1 MALALAV
8 LFLLAGM
15 FAAELA
21 VMGLDGAGVLGAL
34 LLCVAA
40 FVLLRNRDVIEPR

>member
-1 MALALAV
+1 MALAV

-21 VMGLDGAGVLGAL
+21 VFGFDGAGVLGAAL
-34 LLCVAA
+34 LAMAA
-40 FVLLRNRDVIEPR
+40 FVLLRNRDAIEPR